1 MITVCLDDFVID
13 RDCHLFPLDV
23 LQFLEIY
30 KIVFPRIFPTIKH
43 VDVVMLNLYQ

>member
-30 KIVFPRIFPTIKH
+30 KIVFPQIFPTIKH